1 MSLILAASFL
11 FSVLVLGA
19 ITPSDSPLPYREFRR
34 IISVALF
41 AGVLVGH
48 IALRQIRSSEGRV
61 RGFALAIAGLVLGY
75 LEIAFLI
82 ATIVIA
88 WNER

>member
-34 IISVALF
+34 IISVAPF

-48 IALRQIRSSEGRV
+48 IAIEADSFE
-61 RGFALAIAGLVLGY
+61 
-75 LEIAFLI
+75 
-82 ATIVIA
+82 
-88 WNER
+88 

>member
-34 IISVALF
+34 IISVAPF

-61 RGFALAIAGLVLGY
+61 GGLPVVSGFKAILSGY
-75 LEIAFLI
+75 QPPM
-82 ATIVIA
+82 
-88 WNER
+88 